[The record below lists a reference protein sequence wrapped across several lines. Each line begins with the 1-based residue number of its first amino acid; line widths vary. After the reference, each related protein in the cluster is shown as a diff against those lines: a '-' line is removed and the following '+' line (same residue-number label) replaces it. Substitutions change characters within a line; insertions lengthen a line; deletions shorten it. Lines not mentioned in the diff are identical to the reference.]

1 MTDALS
7 SLRTAPPVVVT
18 GPSSSVAVGPAR
30 TGATGP
36 ATTPRTGARC
46 TPTGSPGGPGS
57 KLPGSRG
64 GGRGRRLGPGR
75 PVPFGRLLGPAL
87 LIAAWWAASAGGVLD
102 PRILSGP
109 GSVVS
114 TAVELVADGRLQ
126 GNVLISLQ
134 RAGLG
139 LLFGAAAGVAL
150 AVVAGLS
157 RTGEYLVDGPLQ
169 IKRAIPSLA
178 MLPLLILWLGIG
190 EEMKVTVIALG
201 VAVNLYINTYAS
213 LTGIDSR
220 HVELAEV
227 LRLSRW
233 QFLRRV
239 VVPGS
244 LPGFFLGLRLGVTA
258 SWLGLI
264 VVEQV
269 NATSGIGYMM
279 FQAQQY
285 AQSDVI
291 IVGLV
296 AYGAFGFASDAL
308 VRAVERR
315 ALSWRRTLAG

>member
-1 MTDALS
+1 MTELLS
-7 SLRTAPPVVVT
+7 QARTADHPPSGTTAPEAPDQPRRGVPAPAA
-18 GPSSSVAVGPAR
+18 GSAAAPAR
-30 TGATGP
+30 TT
-36 ATTPRTGARC
+36 R
-46 TPTGSPGGPGS
+46 
-57 KLPGSRG
+57 
-64 GGRGRRLGPGR
+64 RRLGPGR
-75 PVPFGRLLGPAL
+75 SLPFGRLIGPVLVVAV
-87 LIAAWWAASAGGVLD
+87 WWGASAVGYLD

-109 GSVVS
+109 GAVLA
-114 TAVELVADGRLQ
+114 TATDLIQSGRLQ
-126 GNVLISLQ
+126 DNVLISLQ

-139 LLFGAAAGVAL
+139 LFFGVAAGVIL
-150 AVVAGLS
+150 AVAAGLS
-157 RTGEYLVDGPLQ
+157 RTGEYLLDGPLQ

-190 EEMKVTVIALG
+190 EQMKVTVIALG
-201 VAVNLYINTYAS
+201 VAVSMYINTYSS

-220 HVELAEV
+220 YVELAEG
-227 LRLSRW
+227 LDLSRL
-233 QFLRRV
+233 QFIRKV

-244 LPGFFLGLRLGVTA
+244 LPGFFVGLRLGVTA

-264 VVEQV
+264 VVEQI

-296 AYGAFGFASDAL
+296 AYGIFGFASDAA

-315 ALSWRRTLAG
+315 VLSWRRTLAG

>member
-1 MTDALS
+1 MTEAL
-7 SLRTAPPVVVT
+7 T
-18 GPSSSVAVGPAR
+18 PAR
-30 TGATGP
+30 TSRGLDVTDAPRT
-36 ATTPRTGARC
+36 ARVTTPSTPPEAGGTLPPGTG
-46 TPTGSPGGPGS
+46 GGT
-57 KLPGSRG
+57 SRRAGKG
-64 GGRGRRLGPGR
+64 GDGRGRRLGPGR

-87 LIAAWWAASAGGVLD
+87 LIAAWWAASSAGVLD
-102 PRILSGP
+102 PRILSHP
-109 GSVVS
+109 WSVVS

-139 LLFGAAAGVAL
+139 LLFGVVAGVAL

-157 RTGEYLVDGPLQ
+157 RAGEYLVDGPLQ

-190 EEMKVTVIALG
+190 EDMKVTVIALG
-201 VAVNLYINTYAS
+201 VAVNMYINTYAS

-233 QFLRRV
+233 RFVRKV
-239 VVPGS
+239 VIPGS
-244 LPGFFLGLRLGVTA
+244 LPGFFVGLRLGVTS

-264 VVEQV
+264 VVEQI

-291 IVGLV
+291 VVGLV
-296 AYGAFGFASDAL
+296 AYGVFGFASDAL
-308 VRAVERR
+308 VRAIERR

>member
-1 MTDALS
+1 MTELLS
-7 SLRTAPPVVVT
+7 KAHPAQPAEGTAAPNGSPDGHRSQGPQGPAAASLTAPTARAVL
-18 GPSSSVAVGPAR
+18 VAR
-30 TGATGP
+30 ST
-36 ATTPRTGARC
+36 R
-46 TPTGSPGGPGS
+46 
-57 KLPGSRG
+57 
-64 GGRGRRLGPGR
+64 RRLGPGR
-75 PVPFGRLLGPAL
+75 SLPFGRLIGPVLVVAV
-87 LIAAWWAASAGGVLD
+87 WWGASAVGYLD

-109 GSVVS
+109 GAVVS
-114 TAVELVADGRLQ
+114 TATDLIQSGRLQ
-126 GNVLISLQ
+126 DNVLISLQ

-139 LLFGAAAGVAL
+139 LFFGVAAGVIL
-150 AVVAGLS
+150 AVAAGLS
-157 RTGEYLVDGPLQ
+157 RTGEYLLDGPLQ

-190 EEMKVTVIALG
+190 EQMKVTVIALG
-201 VAVNLYINTYAS
+201 VAVNMYINTYSS

-220 HVELAEV
+220 YVELAEG
-227 LRLSRW
+227 LDLSRR
-233 QFLRRV
+233 QFIRKV

-244 LPGFFLGLRLGVTA
+244 LPGFFVGLRLGVTA

-264 VVEQV
+264 VVEQI

-296 AYGAFGFASDAL
+296 AYGIFGFASDAA
-308 VRAVERR
+308 VRAIERR

>member
-1 MTDALS
+1 MTELLPKAHLAEPTAGTAGPHGSPDPHRSQDTPGGQGLQGPAS
-7 SLRTAPPVVVT
+7 APPT
-18 GPSSSVAVGPAR
+18 TAR
-30 TGATGP
+30 AT
-36 ATTPRTGARC
+36 R
-46 TPTGSPGGPGS
+46 
-57 KLPGSRG
+57 
-64 GGRGRRLGPGR
+64 RRLGPGR
-75 PVPFGRLLGPAL
+75 SLPFGRLIGPVLVVAV
-87 LIAAWWAASAGGVLD
+87 WWGASAAGLLD

-109 GSVVS
+109 DAVVS
-114 TAVELVADGRLQ
+114 TAADLIRSGRLQ
-126 GNVLISLQ
+126 DNVLISLQ

-139 LLFGAAAGVAL
+139 LFFGVAAGVIL
-150 AVVAGLS
+150 AVSAGLS
-157 RTGEYLVDGPLQ
+157 RTGEYLLDGPLQ

-190 EEMKVTVIALG
+190 EQMKVTVIALG
-201 VAVNLYINTYAS
+201 VAVNMYINTYSS

-220 HVELAEV
+220 YVELAEG
-227 LRLSRW
+227 LDLSRP
-233 QFLRRV
+233 QFIRKV

-244 LPGFFLGLRLGVTA
+244 LPGFFVGLRLGVTA

-264 VVEQV
+264 VVEQI

-296 AYGAFGFASDAL
+296 AYGIFGFASDAA
-308 VRAVERR
+308 VRAIERR